1 MAIEKDVLM
10 KNVWH
15 LILYT
20 VLAGTAVSC
29 VRESLFEDPAS
40 GSGEDFNIEAFSE
53 GYSVAFDMLLDRMG
67 GGYETRADGIDDA
80 RIEEWENYV
89 NPEEFRILF
98 FDAEDHFLFESK
110 TRWFTS
116 VASYDGG
123 SRWRVG
129 VPIFSYL
136 SDSYDENISTSTDY
150 SVDESYNWDRIMEI
164 MRANPFKVAI
174 LANRPSDIVV
184 PELSD
189 LAAADR
195 TVASFG
201 KNGPFWSPKNSVASY
216 TDAELQDHWDDIKTV
231 FDLHHCQY
239 DPFYEN
245 KNKGG
250 DPYGFLFEY
259 ENETMDDGTVK
270 SVPFMG
276 AVSSWFH
283 PERVRNYTDDKGNEK
298 VRYFYR
304 LPESQILGVNNNDDD
319 ANPIAKNQYI
329 PMYGIQQF
337 DALTT
342 WAKGSTYNL
351 SQQTGSQIGNYDYK
365 SISLLRSIVKLE
377 LRIPWYDKD
386 GGEITV
392 NNEWAQICASH
403 PLARC
408 EPMDT
413 WTPTNKLWK
422 DHKTSC
428 EWLDIRDYG
437 LYTDFSSDYTRKLS
451 WFFGAWKEKGWDFS
465 SINDM
470 PDETD
475 AAVPAY
481 PHLFNP
487 ITQRMQIVFITDC
500 YLPVPGKYHRWI
512 IYCGE
517 KNMSDPNALSSLS
530 SDAFSIY
537 FRIQVTRPR
546 QNPQIYYL
554 PVTDYSA
561 KDVYG
566 NSNPA
571 KKYLTHTG
579 TCCTHVEEE
588 EITYIEKYPEH
599 MNDYCNEI
607 RDLAHQENYIDKY
620 KAIFPYP
627 LLRNHMYRLTVS
639 FGNGDDIDVKMID
652 GEKRVVGG
660 IEFN

>member
-1 MAIEKDVLM
+1 MKSIYHITLAALALSVMACTEDFVEKE
-10 KNVWH
+10 K
-15 LILYT
+15 
-20 VLAGTAVSC
+20 
-29 VRESLFEDPAS
+29 ES
-40 GSGEDFNIEAFSE
+40 SGEEFNIEAFSG
-53 GYSVAFDMLLDRMG
+53 GYSVAFEMSLDRMG
-67 GGYETRADGIDDA
+67 GGDGTKADDIDDA
-80 RIEEWENYV
+80 RIEAWESYI

-98 FDAEDHFLFESK
+98 FDKDDNFLFESK

-136 SDSYDENISTSTDY
+136 SDSYDENISTSTDF

-164 MRANPFKVAI
+164 MRSQPFKVAI
-174 LANRPSDIVV
+174 LANRPSDIAV

-189 LAAADR
+189 LSEADR

-201 KNGPFWSPKNSVASY
+201 KNGPFWSPKNSIASY
-216 TDAELQDHWDDIKTV
+216 TDAELNDHLDDIKTV

-245 KNKGG
+245 KNKSGN
-250 DPYGFLFEY
+250 PYGFLFEY
-259 ENETMDDGTVK
+259 DKETMGDGTVK

-276 AVSSWFH
+276 AVSGWLH
-283 PERVRNYTDDKGNEK
+283 PEKVRTYGNNS

-304 LPESQILGVNNNDDD
+304 LPENQILNEYKDNADKNTDVV
-319 ANPIAKNQYI
+319 IKNQYI

-351 SQQTGSQIGNYDYK
+351 SQQTGSQTGNYDYK
-365 SISLLRSIVKLE
+365 SISLLRSVVKLE
-377 LRIPWYDKD
+377 LRIPWYDVD
-386 GGEITV
+386 GREITV
-392 NNEWAQICASH
+392 NNKWAQICASNFM
-403 PLARC
+403 ARC

-413 WTPTNKLWK
+413 WTPTNELWK
-422 DHKTSC
+422 EHKTSC

-437 LYTDFSSDYTRKLS
+437 LYSDFSSDYTRKLS
-451 WFFGAWKEKGWDFS
+451 WFFGSWKEKGWDFS
-465 SINDM
+465 SIDDM
-470 PDETD
+470 PDETSPD
-475 AAVPAY
+475 VPSY

-487 ITQRMQIVFITDC
+487 ITQRLQIAFITDC

-517 KNMSDPNALSSLS
+517 KNITDPNTPNALGSNSYS
-530 SDAFSIY
+530 TY
-537 FRIQVTRPR
+537 FRIQVTRPGR
-546 QNPQIYYL
+546 NSQIYYL
-554 PVTDYSA
+554 PITDYSA
-561 KDVYG
+561 KDAYG
-566 NSNPA
+566 NQNPA

-579 TCCTHVEEE
+579 TCCTATEEPIDD
-588 EITYIEKYPEH
+588 ITNYPIH
-599 MNDYCNEI
+599 MNEYCNEI
-607 RDLAHQENYIDKY
+607 RDLSMQPNYINNY
-620 KAIFPYP
+620 KAIFPYT